1 MDNVSLITKCMAIE
15 KGMFLNAPY
24 QGLSILEL
32 YGPCGIETKASTISH
47 YCTIGV
53 LKEILGREC
62 LRFTDVRFLND
73 STEFLDAISIIK
85 SELEKSYAGEFAQFL
100 LDSGVI
106 DELSDY
112 HQCYKGKSKQGQAD
126 QEITYRTYTCSFST
140 DPDSLNMW
148 NYYAKGGTGVSIVFD
163 EARNLFD
170 HDKETD
176 VNANI
181 RMGSDIVLQRGV
193 VLYDPN
199 DKRKCIS
206 KLLDKVK
213 DVYEEARVSD
223 GGVEKQKS
231 HILRAFK
238 TAVNRLRCFFKD
250 QHFQDEREYRMVL
263 NIPEDIILGVDSC
276 SLIVGKGLFERGR
289 ILIPYV
295 DIKFMRKSIQMI
307 VLNPYITKNDEM
319 FELGIRELL
328 VMEKMPDVKILHS
341 AIPLRKYE

>member
-1 MDNVSLITKCMAIE
+1 MDKAHLITKCMAIE
-15 KGMFLNAPY
+15 KGTFLNAPY
-24 QGLSILEL
+24 QGHSILEL
-32 YGPCGIETKASTISH
+32 YGPGGIETKASTISH

-53 LKEILGREC
+53 LKEILGRKC

-73 STEFLDAISIIK
+73 STEFLEAIIRIK
-85 SELEKSYAGEFAQFL
+85 EELEKTYAGEFAQFL

-112 HQCYKGKSKQGQAD
+112 HQRYKRIPKRGQAD
-126 QEITYRTYTCSFST
+126 QETTYRAYTCSFSM

-148 NYYAKGGTGVSIVFD
+148 NYYAKEGAGVSIVFD
-163 EARNLFD
+163 EAWNLFD
-170 HDKETD
+170 HDEETE
-176 VNANI
+176 VNASI
-181 RMGSDIVLQRGV
+181 KTESDIVLQRGV

-206 KLLDKVK
+206 KLLDEVK
-213 DVYEEARVSD
+213 AVYEEARDSD
-223 GGVEKQKS
+223 GGVERYKG

-238 TAVNRLRCFFKD
+238 MAVNRMRCFFKD

-263 NIPEDIILGVDSC
+263 NIPENIILGEDSR

-295 DIKFMRKSIQMI
+295 DLRFMKKSIQMI
-307 VLNPYITKNDEM
+307 VLNPYITRDDEM

-328 VMEKMPDVKILHS
+328 VMEEMPDVKIVHS